1 MEKVLDHFSF
11 LMIDCST
18 AFSKVNE
25 YIVYMSR
32 LHVNLYI
39 LENTKNVQFTQ
50 VLSNVS

>member
-1 MEKVLDHFSF
+1 MTSGHDGEGFGPLSF
-11 LMIDCST
+11 LIIDCST

-39 LENTKNVQFTQ
+39 LENTKNV
-50 VLSNVS
+50 